1 MSQNCSS
8 DPTAG
13 CENSAIV
20 AAINA
25 CCSNQL
31 SILSSIDTKLTTVN
45 TSIVDCCE
53 NISTKNDRIIELLTV
68 IANK

>member
-1 MSQNCSS
+1 MSDCSS

-20 AAINA
+20 AAVSS
-25 CCSNQL
+25 CCNSQ
-31 SILSSIDTKLTTVN
+31 STILSSIDTKLSTINTAITNCCTTIGAKQD
-45 TSIVDCCE
+45 TM
-53 NISTKNDRIIELLTV
+53 ISLLTI